1 MSAYLVKSCPFG
13 HDCPQC
19 RLWVRLR
26 GQNPQSGQEMDREDC
41 ALAWLPILLVE
52 NSQRQ
57 WQTSQAVESFRNDM
71 TSQQAHLQAALVRA
85 LEAPKC
91 LE

>member
-1 MSAYLVKSCPFG
+1 MKTCPFG
-13 HDCPQC
+13 HVCQQC
-19 RLWVRLR
+19 RLWIRLR
-26 GQNPQSGQEMDREDC
+26 GQDPQSGQEIDTEEC

-57 WQTSQAVESFRNDM
+57 WQTSQAVETFRNEM
-71 TSQQAHLQAALVRA
+71 VSQNSHLQTALIRA
-85 LEAPKC
+85 VEFQKC